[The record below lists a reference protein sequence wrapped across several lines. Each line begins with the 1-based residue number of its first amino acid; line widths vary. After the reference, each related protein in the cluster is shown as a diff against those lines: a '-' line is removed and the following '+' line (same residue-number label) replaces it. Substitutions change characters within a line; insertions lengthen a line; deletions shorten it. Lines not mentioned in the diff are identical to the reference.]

1 MSRTVNIVLLV
12 FFIVGGLY
20 YRLVD
25 KEAAGTL
32 VVLIGILYFV
42 ALPHITR
49 SQ

>member
-1 MSRTVNIVLLV
+1 MLRTVNIILLV
-12 FFIVGGLY
+12 VFILGGIY

-42 ALPHITR
+42 ALPQVT
-49 SQ
+49 SSE

>member
-1 MSRTVNIVLLV
+1 MLRTVNIVLLV
-12 FFIVGGLY
+12 LFMLGGIY

-42 ALPHITR
+42 ALPHVTR